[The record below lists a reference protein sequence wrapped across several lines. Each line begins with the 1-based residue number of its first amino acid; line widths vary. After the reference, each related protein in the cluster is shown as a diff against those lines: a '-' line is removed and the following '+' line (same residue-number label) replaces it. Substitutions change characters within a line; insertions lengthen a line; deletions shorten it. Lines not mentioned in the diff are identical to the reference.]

1 MEEAKKLKSQRNT
14 GTLNTE
20 KQRLTT
26 LAKQLGVNINVSTL
40 TTLNRVA
47 LLEKR
52 IRNAGDEK
60 VKGTFAE
67 KVQQHIKETKNEH

>member
-1 MEEAKKLKSQRNT
+1 
-14 GTLNTE
+14 LNTE

-40 TTLNRVA
+40 NTLNSVA

-52 IRNAGDEK
+52 IRNAGD
-60 VKGTFAE
+60 
-67 KVQQHIKETKNEH
+67 